1 MANPIAAWQEEHANF
16 SRLLDLLEREVTS
29 FSHGDRP
36 NYDLMGD
43 VVNYLRG
50 FSDRVHHPRED
61 VAFARL
67 VAHDPDIG
75 IVVNRL
81 LQEHRVIAVA
91 GTALSREIDN
101 AMGDVM
107 ASREGLEA
115 AAATYLV
122 YYRNH
127 LNVEDSRIL
136 PRAALLLTPEDWA
149 AVVLAVPG
157 TPDPLF
163 GDTVQERFRQLRRQ
177 IDRQSGLSPG
187 A

>member
-16 SRLLDLLEREVTS
+16 SRLLDLLEREVS
-29 FSHGDRP
+29 AFSRGDRP
-36 NYDLMGD
+36 DYELMAD
-43 VVNYLRG
+43 IVHYLRG
-50 FSDRVHHPRED
+50 FSDQVHHPRED

-67 VAHDPDIG
+67 VIHDADMS

-91 GTALSREIDN
+91 GSALAREIDN
-101 AMGDVM
+101 AMGDIM
-107 ASREGLEA
+107 ATRGSLEA

-127 LNVEDSRIL
+127 LKVEESRIL
-136 PRAALLLTPEDWA
+136 PRAALLLAPEDWA

-163 GDTVQERFRQLRRQ
+163 GQAVQARFRALRRQ
-177 IDRQSGLSPG
+177 IDREPGSPL
-187 A
+187 AD

>member
-16 SRLLDLLEREVTS
+16 SRLLDLLEREVS
-29 FSHGDRP
+29 AFSGGDRP
-36 NYDLMGD
+36 NYDLMSD
-43 VVNYLRG
+43 VVHYLRG
-50 FSDRVHHPRED
+50 FSDQVHHPRED

-67 VAHDPDIG
+67 AAHDPDMG

-91 GTALSREIDN
+91 GTALAHEIDN
-101 AMGDVM
+101 AMGDVV
-107 ASREGLEA
+107 ASREALEA

-136 PRAALLLTPEDWA
+136 PRAALVLKPEDWA
-149 AVVLAVPG
+149 AVVLAIPG

-163 GDTVQERFRQLRRQ
+163 GDSVQGRFRELRRQ
-177 IDRQSGLSPG
+177 IDRESGISLEG
-187 A
+187 